1 MKKLLVLMCFYLFVF
16 GSICQTSLAVPTRG
30 FSLGVN
36 YGNFPIVSGF
46 SSYRYGVEVG
56 YQFMKHIRLVGE
68 LAYGY
73 TTNSWKEN
81 GMGWV
86 SSIEATYSCIPI
98 SASFLFVV
106 PIDKIFFI
114 YGGLGLGYYFIT
126 INKDE
131 TFHSDG
137 VWEDVEPYSLN
148 LKETKKIEGIAPHLN
163 FGIELTVFSRI
174 RIFSEVNLIS
184 NPSGLAEIKYYA
196 KSWEDKSVHFG
207 RLEVKIGVRFYFKD

>member
-1 MKKLLVLMCFYLFVF
+1 MKKILILICFYFFVF

-46 SSYRYGVEVG
+46 NSYRYGVEVG

-73 TTNSWKEN
+73 TTNSWEFY
-81 GMGWV
+81 GMANMRHF
-86 SSIEATYSCIPI
+86 EATYSCIPI

-126 INKDE
+126 INMDE
-131 TFHSDG
+131 TWYYWPEDG
-137 VWEDVEPYSLN
+137 EPISIN
-148 LKETKKIEGIAPHLN
+148 VKETNKIEGIAPHLN
-163 FGIELTVFSRI
+163 FGIELAVFSRI
-174 RIFSEVNLIS
+174 RIFSEVNLVS

-207 RLEVKIGVRFYFKD
+207 RQEVKIGVRFYFKD

>member
-73 TTNSWKEN
+73 TTNSWEYYGMEN
-81 GMGWV
+81 V
-86 SSIEATYSCIPI
+86 RYFEATYSCIPI

-126 INKDE
+126 INMDE
-131 TFHSDG
+131 TLDFFPGDG
-137 VWEDVEPYSLN
+137 EPISFN
-148 LKETKKIEGIAPHLN
+148 VTETNKIEGIAPHLN